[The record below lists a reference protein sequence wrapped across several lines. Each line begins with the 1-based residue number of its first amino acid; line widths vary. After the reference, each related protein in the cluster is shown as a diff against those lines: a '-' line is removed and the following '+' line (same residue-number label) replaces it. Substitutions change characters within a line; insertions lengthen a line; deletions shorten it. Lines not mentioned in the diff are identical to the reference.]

1 MSNNFSL
8 KPGPIGVFDSGYG
21 GLTVLSEIKKLM
33 PEYDYLYL
41 GDNARAP
48 YGSRSYEL
56 IYEFTLQAVKW
67 LFSQGCQL
75 VIIACNTASAE
86 ALRTIQQNDLP
97 LIDSHKRVL
106 GVIRPTVESVERI
119 TRSKHIAVLG
129 TAATIRS
136 KSYEEELKK
145 LNPNIDI
152 TTEACPMWV
161 PLVENREY
169 DKEGAD
175 YFVKQHIDRV
185 LDKDREIDTIIL
197 GCTHYPLLIDKI
209 RAFTPKSVTLISQG
223 EYVAKSLKDYLSRH
237 QTMDSLCSKNSETIY
252 CTTESAERFE
262 SLASFLLNESIKAK
276 KVNLITEE

>member
-1 MSNNFSL
+1 MSNNSSL
-8 KPGPIGVFDSGYG
+8 KPGSIGVFDSGYG

-41 GDNARAP
+41 GDNARTP

-75 VIIACNTASAE
+75 VIIACNTASAK

-97 LIDSHKRVL
+97 LIDSQKRVL
-106 GVIRPTVESVERI
+106 GVIRPTAESIEKI

-136 KSYEEELKK
+136 KAYEKEIKK
-145 LNPNIDI
+145 LSPNIEI
-152 TTEACPMWV
+152 ITEACPMWV

-175 YFVKQHIDRV
+175 YFVKQHIDSV
-185 LDKDREIDTIIL
+185 LNKDKEVDTIIL

-223 EYVAKSLKDYLSRH
+223 EYVAKSLKDYLNRH
-237 QTMDSLCSKNSETIY
+237 ELMDSLCSKNSETLY

-262 SLASFLLNESIKAK
+262 SLASFLLNESIRAK
-276 KVNLITEE
+276 KVNLKTEE

>member
-1 MSNNFSL
+1 MSNKSSL

-41 GDNARAP
+41 GDNARTP

-75 VIIACNTASAE
+75 VIIACNTASAK

-97 LIDSHKRVL
+97 LIDSQKRVL
-106 GVIRPTVESVERI
+106 GVIRPTVESVGGI

-136 KSYEEELKK
+136 KSYEKEIKK
-145 LNPNIDI
+145 LSPNIDI

-175 YFVKQHIDRV
+175 YFVKQHIDSV
-185 LDKDREIDTIIL
+185 LEKDREIDTIIL

-223 EYVAKSLKDYLSRH
+223 EYVAKSLKDYLNRH
-237 QTMDSLCSKNSETIY
+237 QLMDSLCSKNSETLY

-262 SLASFLLNESIKAK
+262 SLASFLLSESIKAK
-276 KVNLITEE
+276 KVNLNT

>member
-1 MSNNFSL
+1 MSNKSSL

-33 PEYDYLYL
+33 PEYGYLYL
-41 GDNARAP
+41 GDNARTP

-75 VIIACNTASAE
+75 VIIACNTASAK

-97 LIDSHKRVL
+97 LIDSQKRVL
-106 GVIRPTVESVERI
+106 GVIRPTVESVGGI

-136 KSYEEELKK
+136 KSYEKEIKK
-145 LNPNIDI
+145 LSPNIDI

-175 YFVKQHIDRV
+175 YFVKQHIDSV
-185 LDKDREIDTIIL
+185 LEKDREIDTIIL

-223 EYVAKSLKDYLSRH
+223 EYVAKSLKDYLRRH
-237 QTMDSLCSKNSETIY
+237 QPMDSLCSKNSETIY

-276 KVNLITEE
+276 KVNLNTEE